1 MVLVIRFL
9 SDAGTPRA
17 SAFVAVLAFS
27 LALVAGP
34 ATAEHLDAPKGEV
47 ILVVSGEIELTNHPH
62 EAHFDRAML
71 EEIGLE
77 EIRTTTLWTEGQ
89 QVFEGVPLHRLV
101 TYLKGAGGSLRV
113 LALNDYAV
121 EIPWEEAN
129 AEGPILAIRNNGE
142 SLSVRDKG
150 PVWMVYPYDAEEKF
164 QNEVTYARSVWQL
177 ERIEILP

>member
-1 MVLVIRFL
+1 MVLVIVFL
-9 SDAGTPRA
+9 RNARTPKAG
-17 SAFVAVLAFS
+17 AFLAVLAFC
-27 LALVAGP
+27 AVFVAGP
-34 ATAEHLDAPKGEV
+34 VTAEHLDAPKGEV
-47 ILVVSGEIELTNHPH
+47 ILVVSGEIELTNHPN

-77 EIRTTTLWTEGQ
+77 EIRTTTLWTEGP

-101 TYLKGAGGSLRV
+101 TFLKGDGGSLRL

-121 EIPWEEAN
+121 EIPWDEAN